1 MAINVAAED
10 QGAAIALEASTKP
23 CEPFY
28 PSEDGEPL
36 AESFLHLLAIITI
49 LQVLLRYLSG
59 QEAMVLSDQFLYYV
73 EGDAKKRVAPDVMVI
88 FGVPYGPRDNYKIWE
103 EGQVP
108 SVVFEVT
115 SPSTKQQDLTTKR
128 DLYEQLGV
136 QEYWLFDPKAEW
148 IPEQLR
154 GYRLLDG
161 VYGAIA
167 SDPPVS
173 EVLGLRLAI
182 EEHLLIF
189 YRLDTGDRL
198 APPAEIWEKLDQE
211 QEKAAQ
217 EKERADRL
225 AAKLREL
232 GINPD
237 ALED

>member
-1 MAINVAAED
+1 MTIDAATQANQLSGSAAVTPSQTNV
-10 QGAAIALEASTKP
+10 
-23 CEPFY
+23 FY

-154 GYRLLDG
+154 GYRLVDG
-161 VYGAIA
+161 AYGAIA
-167 SDPPVS
+167 ADSPVS

-198 APPAEIWEKLDQE
+198 APPAEIWDQLDQE
-211 QEKAAQ
+211 QQ
-217 EKERADRL
+217 RADRL

-232 GINPD
+232 GIDPD

>member
-1 MAINVAAED
+1 MTIKVTAED
-10 QGAAIALEASTKP
+10 QVSAIAPGVLAPSSET
-23 CEPFY
+23 FY
-28 PSEDGEPL
+28 PCGDGQPV

-49 LQVLLRYLSG
+49 LQVLLRHLSG

-73 EGDAKKRVAPDVMVI
+73 EGNPKKRVAPDVMVI
-88 FGVPYGPRDNYKIWE
+88 LGVPYGPRDNYKIWE
-103 EGQVP
+103 EEQVP

-115 SPSTKQQDLTTKR
+115 SPSTKKQDLTTKH
-128 DLYEQLGV
+128 DLYEQLGI

-154 GYRLLDG
+154 GYQLIDG
-161 VYGAIA
+161 VYEAIA
-167 SDPPVS
+167 PDSPIS
-173 EVLGLRLAI
+173 QVLGLQLVI

-189 YRLDTGDRL
+189 YRLDTGRRL
-198 APPAEIWEKLDQE
+198 APPEEIWDQLEQE
-211 QEKAAQ
+211 QRRAAQ

-232 GINPD
+232 GIDPD